1 MTSGPRGLS
10 GKTAIVTGGAR
21 SIGAEV
27 VRAFHAAGT
36 RVMIADIADEEG
48 QALAAEL
55 GQGVE
60 FQSTNLA
67 MDAAVQQLVSRTVDC
82 FGGIDFQVNVACSY
96 VDEGFASTRGE
107 WAESFDINV
116 VGGVMLL
123 QAAQPYL
130 AKSSGAAVVNF
141 SSISGRVA
149 QTGRWLYPVSKAAIA
164 ELTRCEAM
172 DLASD
177 GIRVNSVSPGW
188 IWSRVM
194 DEGTGG
200 NRTKVDQV
208 AAPYHLLGRA
218 GDPQEVAQTVLF
230 LCSTDA
236 SFITGADIPVDGGY
250 SAMGPEQAVPALP
263 KLFE

>member
-1 MTSGPRGLS
+1 VTVSPRGLT
-10 GKTAIVTGGAR
+10 GKTAIITGGAR

-27 VRAFHAAGT
+27 VRAFHAAGS
-36 RVMIADIADEEG
+36 RVMIADIADDEG
-48 QALAAEL
+48 HALAAEL
-55 GQGVE
+55 GAGVE
-60 FQSTNLA
+60 FQSTDLA
-67 MDAAVQQLVSRTVDC
+67 ADADVQRLVTRTVDW
-82 FGGIDFQVNVACSY
+82 FGGIYFQVNVACSY
-96 VDEGFASTRGE
+96 VDEGFASSRSE

-123 QAAQPYL
+123 QAAQPFL

-141 SSISGRVA
+141 SSISGRIA

-200 NRTKVDQV
+200 NRKKVDEV

-230 LCSTDA
+230 LCSADA
-236 SFITGADIPVDGGY
+236 SFITGTDIAVDGGY